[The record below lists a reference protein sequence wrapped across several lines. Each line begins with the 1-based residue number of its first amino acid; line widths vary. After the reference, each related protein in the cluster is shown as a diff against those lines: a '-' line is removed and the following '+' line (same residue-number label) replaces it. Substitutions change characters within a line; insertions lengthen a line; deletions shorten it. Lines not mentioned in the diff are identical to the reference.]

1 MQSTKQRQ
9 QQVEGHH
16 WHNYWRNFSLLKPI
30 LLLSSEILMKI
41 TKELNNLYCTQVFY
55 FVNISFASFPKI
67 KQKNYSTSQ
76 VELNFLSIDLY
87 RPYKTDS

>member
-9 QQVEGHH
+9 QQIEGQH
-16 WHNYWRNFSLLKPI
+16 WHNYSHNFSLLKPI
-30 LLLSSEILMKI
+30 LLFSSEILMNI
-41 TKELNNLYCTQVFY
+41 MKELDNLYCTQVFS

-67 KQKNYSTSQ
+67 KQKNYHTSQ

-87 RPYKTDS
+87 RPCKTDS